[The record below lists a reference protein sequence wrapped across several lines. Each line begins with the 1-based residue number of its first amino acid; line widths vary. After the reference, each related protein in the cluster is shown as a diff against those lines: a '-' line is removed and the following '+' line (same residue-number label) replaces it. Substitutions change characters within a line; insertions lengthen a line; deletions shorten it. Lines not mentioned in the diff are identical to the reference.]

1 MLSTICAGD
10 AHCAVRQL
18 FDTRHACPQGTL
30 QRICLMRASRCL
42 GRRKHWV
49 ERSPAAFSIELSP
62 GGIEQASGI
71 GKARLPVSVSGLGR
85 FLWSHRG
92 ICPDSGW
99 RSPPLWG
106 GRGREAGRHS
116 RDAFRYQSRGRFWLQ
131 SDDQR
136 QCSARNMRYPRVLG
150 QAEEQQVAW

>member
-1 MLSTICAGD
+1 MQKAGLGAIRRRADGGLREAASYYLRYRLKTMLSAICAGD

-42 GRRKHWV
+42 GRRKHWI

-71 GKARLPVSVSGLGR
+71 GKARLPDAVFGLGR
-85 FLWSHRG
+85 FL
-92 ICPDSGW
+92 
-99 RSPPLWG
+99 
-106 GRGREAGRHS
+106 
-116 RDAFRYQSRGRFWLQ
+116 
-131 SDDQR
+131 
-136 QCSARNMRYPRVLG
+136 
-150 QAEEQQVAW
+150 